1 MMIFRRLMPIAA
13 AALLALAPL
22 LPSLPAA
29 AQEEGAEASDDYV
42 VLDDVIAW
50 VGDQY
55 ITQSE
60 YEFEKLRQRE
70 MIRSSDLTDEQREKA
85 MADFDRRVFDSMVE
99 RLLIL
104 QAGEDAGLRVP
115 DYEMDL
121 FIDNFIQQNAG
132 INSVEDLD
140 EALKRYGS
148 NLESFKRES
157 RQGLMMEKV
166 RKNLVNPR
174 IEITDE
180 EVRETYMAHQ
190 DDFRIPAWVRLEE
203 ILLPAGDYNRDEV
216 RARAE
221 EIVAEL
227 RSGERSFPD
236 TARLISGGSSAGE
249 GGSLGQFTLD
259 DLSGGLRRVVD
270 GLEEGGISDPVETDA
285 GFQIIRVAEKEPVSF
300 KPLLEVEN
308 VIRDALFQEKQVEEQ
323 EAFVAELKE
332 KAYIKIYPEELQ

>member
-1 MMIFRRLMPIAA
+1 MMIIRRLFPIAT

-22 LPSLPAA
+22 FLSLPAA
-29 AQEEGAEASDDYV
+29 AQEDGEAASGDYV

-55 ITQSE
+55 ITQT
-60 YEFEKLRQRE
+60 EFEFDKRRQRE
-70 MIRSSDLTDEQREKA
+70 MINSGKLTDEQREKA
-85 MADFDRRVFDSMVE
+85 LANFDRRVFDSIVE

-140 EALKRYGS
+140 DALQRYGS
-148 NLESFKRES
+148 NLEAFKRES

-166 RKNLVNPR
+166 RKNLVFPR

-190 DDFRIPAWVRLEE
+190 NEFRIPAWVKLEE

-221 EIVAEL
+221 EVVAEL

-236 TARLISGGSSAGE
+236 TARLISSGSSADE
-249 GGSLGQFTLD
+249 GGSLGQFVID
-259 DLSGGLRRVVD
+259 DLSGSLRQVVD
-270 GLEEGGISDPVETDA
+270 GLEEGGVSDPVETDA
-285 GFQIIRVAEKEPVSF
+285 GFQIIRVAEKEPASF
-300 KPLLEVEN
+300 KPLLEVES
-308 VIRDALFQEKQVEEQ
+308 VIRDTLFQEKQVEEQ
-323 EAFVAELKE
+323 MEFIAELRE